1 LKKWIPYLLLGAM
14 AIAVLLIKVFKKS
27 NLNQANPTSQSTNRN
42 NGFDRRT
49 SFIEYT
55 QHAKCRME
63 CRHITEAEVQ
73 EIMKEGTINYRKSEV
88 NKDPC
93 PVYALEGTTMDNQR
107 VRIVYAQCD
116 YKTKVVTVI
125 DLDTKWEC
133 HCPGDDDQYK
143 NKNQ

>member
-125 DLDTKWEC
+125 DLDTNWEC